1 MKSKGLAISLFMVS
15 IGLGSWAGWEH
26 FQRLALEEKLTAL
39 NQERDVLRVTAGKKV
54 ALASKTE
61 VKFDGPEGLGPEY
74 AKELADEQKEKTK
87 PGAGAVSKDEKN
99 PMAEM
104 MQNPAMKEMMK
115 SQMRSSME
123 MVYRDLFDM
132 LGLDPD
138 KQDKLSKLLADRA
151 SAGMELGMSMM
162 GGKKPG
168 KEEMKTMTD
177 AVKAAT
183 ETSDKAIKE
192 LLGDEAY
199 GKFEI
204 YEKSQPE
211 RMQLNALS
219 GQMKDKGFALSEQAE
234 AQLMDAM
241 YQERTNF
248 KYDVNLA
255 DQKDFDPE
263 KFTQPNLER
272 YLEQQ
277 ATLQEKILARAG
289 TILTPDQL
297 SVFTESQKQQAVMTK
312 MQMELGMKMM
322 GSK

>member
-1 MKSKGLAISLFMVS
+1 
-15 IGLGSWAGWEH
+15 LG
-26 FQRLALEEKLTAL
+26 ALS
-39 NQERDVLRVTAGKKV
+39 QERDVLRVTAGKKV
-54 ALASKTE
+54 ALVSQTE
-61 VKFDGPEGLGPEY
+61 VKSDGPEGLGPEH
-74 AKELADEQKEKTK
+74 AKELEEEQKKSSK
-87 PGAGAVSKDEKN
+87 PGAVAKDEKN
-99 PMAEM
+99 PMSEM
-104 MQNPAMKEMMK
+104 MKNPGMKEMMK
-115 SQMRSSME
+115 AQMRSSME

-138 KQDKLSKLLADRA
+138 KQDKLSKLLAERT

-183 ETSDKAIKE
+183 EKTDKSIRE
-192 LLGDEAY
+192 LLGDDAY

-211 RMQLNALS
+211 RMQLKALS
-219 GQMKDKGFALSEQAE
+219 GQMKDKGVALSEQTE
-234 AQLMDAM
+234 SQLMDAM

-248 KYDVNLA
+248 KYDVDLA
-255 DQKDFDPE
+255 NQKDFDPE

-289 TILTPDQL
+289 TVLTPEQL
-297 SVFTESQKQQAVMTK
+297 SVFTESQKQQAAMTK
-312 MQMELGMKMM
+312 MQMEMGMKMM